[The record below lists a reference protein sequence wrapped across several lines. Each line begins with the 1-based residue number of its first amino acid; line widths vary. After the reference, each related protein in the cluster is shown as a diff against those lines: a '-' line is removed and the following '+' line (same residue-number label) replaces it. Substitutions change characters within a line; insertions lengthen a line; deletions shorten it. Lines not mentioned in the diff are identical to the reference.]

1 MTGSKI
7 NKLDQ
12 IKLFPCPLPDES
24 LESVV
29 YRYHLLTGSSS
40 ETNTSTSLFNVYCAP
55 GDYNREHVRVLV
67 EKLYGVG
74 NDRFDLFLVNHT
86 YYRLTKNFNSGSMLG
101 AIRDGG
107 WRIANF
113 GSSKFCPICVR
124 NDIEV
129 FGVPYIHRSHQP
141 NLVDFCWEH
150 HAKLS
155 AINDRPLRGK
165 YLCAED
171 FYRHLKEIANQ
182 EVVKTNSRFQI
193 RVASFVRKILN
204 NHLPVIERADLVRS
218 VDYKLWQSGKIK
230 KKVGFS
236 GRVPKKCR
244 NQWVVD
250 SLTKSSIYRDIAE
263 LLPNGLSV
271 SVILLAFFYSFEEF
285 QEAIL
290 EAVKCRDISQVSG
303 FVKNKSLVW
312 FYRRHALA
320 LEGGRFN
327 IEPINQWLSINDKD
341 WHEEYFAV
349 VSRIPPVKNYFE
361 GCLDE
366 LRSFVYESTYIRR

>member
-1 MTGSKI
+1 MNRL
-7 NKLDQ
+7 NK
-12 IKLFPCPLPDES
+12 IKLFPCPFPGES
-24 LESVV
+24 LESIV

-40 ETNTSTSLFNVYCAP
+40 ETFTSTSLFNVYFPP
-55 GDYNREHVRVLV
+55 GAYNREHVRVLV
-67 EKLYGVG
+67 DKLYGVG
-74 NDRFDLFLVNHT
+74 NDKFNLFLVNHT

-101 AIRDGG
+101 SISDGG
-107 WRIANF
+107 WRITNF
-113 GSSKFCPICVR
+113 GSSKFCPTCVR

-155 AINDRPLRGK
+155 AIKDRPLRGK

-171 FYRHLKEIANQ
+171 FYRCLKEIANQ
-182 EVVKTNSRFQI
+182 EIVKTKSTFQI
-193 RVASFVRKILN
+193 RVATFVHKILN

-218 VDYKLWQSGKIK
+218 VDYKLWRSGKIK
-230 KKVGFS
+230 KKINFS
-236 GRVPKKCR
+236 GRVPKKHR
-244 NQWVVD
+244 NRWVVD
-250 SLTKSSIYRDIAE
+250 SLNKSSIYRDSTE
-263 LLPNGLSV
+263 LFSNSLSV
-271 SVILLAFFYSFEEF
+271 SVILLAFFYDFEEF
-285 QEAIL
+285 QDAIL
-290 EAVKCRDISQVSG
+290 EAIKYRDSSKFSG

-327 IEPINQWLSINDKD
+327 IELISQWLSINDKD
-341 WHEEYFAV
+341 WHEEYIAV
-349 VSRIPPVKNYFE
+349 VGRVPPVKDYFE

-366 LRSFVYESTYIRR
+366 LKSFAYESTYISR